1 MQLETIEPILKQI
14 FSTATLTHK
23 TEDVWQIDHDG
34 MTILIILSEDKSWLR
49 ILTAIAPLQEVQPLL
64 IPILE
69 ANFENTGEIRYALAE
84 NVLWAVYHHRVA
96 SLLEKDFCYAIDSLV
111 SLAEQGLSGFF
122 KQLMEKRIL
131 AVIKASKLQGQTK
144 IATYQTLERFYQ
156 EGILGGID
164 QTPEQREMFLT
175 AWKHQL
181 DRLWDKNPM
190 NN

>member
-1 MQLETIEPILKQI
+1 MQVETIELILKQI
-14 FSTATLTHK
+14 FSTATLTRK
-23 TEDVWQIDHDG
+23 TKDVWQIDRDG

-49 ILTAIAPLQEVQPLL
+49 ILTAIAPLQEIQPLL

-69 ANFENTGEIRYALAE
+69 ANFETTGEIRYALAE
-84 NVLWAVYHHRVA
+84 NALWAVYHHRVA
-96 SLLEKDFCYAIDSLV
+96 SLLEEDFCHAIDSLM
-111 SLAEQGLSGFF
+111 SLAQQGLSGLF

-144 IATYQTLERFYQ
+144 TTTYQTLERFYQ

-164 QTPEQREMFLT
+164 QTPEQREMFLA

-181 DRLWDKNPM
+181 DRLWDKNTM

>member
-1 MQLETIEPILKQI
+1 MKLEIIEPILKQI
-14 FSTATLTHK
+14 FSTAKVTHK
-23 TEDVWQIDHDG
+23 SEDVWQIEHDG
-34 MTILIILSEDKSWLR
+34 MTLLIILSEDKSWLR
-49 ILTAIAPLQEVQPLL
+49 ILTAIAPLQEIQPLL

-84 NVLWAVYHHRVA
+84 NVLWAVYHHRIA
-96 SLLEKDFCYAIDSLV
+96 SLVEEDFCQAINSLV
-111 SLAEQGLSGFF
+111 SLAKQGLSGLF

-131 AVIKASKLQGQTK
+131 AIIKASKHRGQTK
-144 IATYQTLERFYQ
+144 TNTYQTLERFYQ
-156 EGILGGID
+156 EGILGGMD
-164 QTPEQREMFLT
+164 QTPEQREMFLA